1 MNEREDNGVL
11 ELVARVHRAPDVVAE
26 ALARPCEPVRGWQQ
40 GSLVI
45 TGVGAS
51 EAVGRFAGAALR
63 HLTPLAVSE
72 APLSCFAQPVE
83 GRGRS
88 LLILSQELSP
98 NAHLALARAPAF
110 NGALLVTSVD
120 ARDERLAAFVAGGG
134 QVYTVPPG
142 SERGLLV
149 RVMGPLST
157 ALAVLR
163 LGGALAGHEA
173 ALPRLPGAMRAALEV
188 GRALGATWPLQVTR
202 APLLAT
208 GWYARCVELLS
219 WTWMETLF
227 VEPPPAWDLLQL
239 AHGPWQQ
246 LFDAQ
251 GPLLALRRPDDVP
264 GLWSRLDEMVALGG
278 HRLVPLEATLPAPL
292 CFFEH
297 AMLVFGLLC
306 GVLERAPRDL
316 RRWPGFGTDGPLY
329 SVR

>member
-1 MNEREDNGVL
+1 
-11 ELVARVHRAPDVVAE
+11 
-26 ALARPCEPVRGWQQ
+26 
-40 GSLVI
+40 
-45 TGVGAS
+45 
-51 EAVGRFAGAALR
+51 
-63 HLTPLAVSE
+63 
-72 APLSCFAQPVE
+72 
-83 GRGRS
+83 
-88 LLILSQELSP
+88 
-98 NAHLALARAPAF
+98 
-110 NGALLVTSVD
+110 
-120 ARDERLAAFVAGGG
+120 
-134 QVYTVPPG
+134 
-142 SERGLLV
+142 
-149 RVMGPLST
+149 MGPLST